1 MKKVLSLVLAFVLCF
16 TLAACGGNETPAESE
31 TPTVEEGGD
40 ATAEEPVAEEPTE
53 EPAAPAGDYSG
64 DVTLEV
70 MFMPNGDINPDTVA
84 EVAEAV
90 NARLAE
96 LGYQFK
102 VNFSFS
108 GVAWAWDDLNLAL
121 QTGNAPDIIPA
132 HAWSGV
138 VNYLTGAES
147 GQYLRLDDPEN
158 NLLEQYGPALYSN
171 TNPLIIEAATVPGD
185 QGTGIYGYIIEKDFV
200 SQLGYYVNV
209 TALEELGFTLDDF
222 VADDLAS
229 WEPLLQAYVDATGKY
244 PLNIEAEV
252 LDRTVNHII
261 YINST
266 LGPLGVQFDNA
277 NPAGTDVNII
287 NRYQSSTYQ
296 DFIATMR
303 GYYNAGYVDPDHG
316 IIGEVSSSSIASRRN
331 DGDFLI
337 STIVYAPGNELTVA
351 RSASEVQGKDVEIAY
366 VPGWSKPIATIESAQ
381 GSGLAVYAGT
391 SYAPEAVTFLNLM
404 ASDEKIANYVAAG
417 IEGKS
422 YNIVDGIVVNTSD
435 RGGWNVWRYGVVGVT
450 SPAIPQDTADEWVN
464 FKSFNAS
471 ADMVSFGLFNPASV
485 ETENAACIA
494 TIDKY
499 AIPLGSGALD
509 PAEYDAFMEELT
521 AVGVDAVVE
530 AAQLQFEE
538 FKAGMNS

>member
-16 TLAACGGNETPAESE
+16 TLAACGGNETATEPEVTTPAAEEEAPAEQ
-31 TPTVEEGGD
+31 
-40 ATAEEPVAEEPTE
+40 EPAAEEPT
-53 EPAAPAGDYSG
+53 ADATAGGYSG

-70 MFMPNGDINPDTVA
+70 MFMPNGEINPDTVT
-84 EVAEAV
+84 EVADAV

-96 LGYQFK
+96 LNYEFK

-121 QTGNAPDIIPA
+121 QTNNAPDIIPA
-132 HAWSGV
+132 HAWSGA
-138 VNYLTGAES
+138 VNYLTGAQG

-158 NLLEQYGPALYSN
+158 NLLEQYGPALYGN

-185 QGTGIYGYIIEKDFV
+185 QGTGIYGYIIEKDSV

-209 TALEELGFTLDDF
+209 TALEELGFTLADF
-222 VADDLAS
+222 NADDLAS
-229 WEPLLQAYVDATGKY
+229 WEPLLQAYADATGKY

-261 YINST
+261 YINNT
-266 LGPLGVQFDNA
+266 IGPLGVQFDNA
-277 NPAGTDVNII
+277 NPGGTDVSII

-303 GYYNAGYVDPDHG
+303 GYYEAGFVDPDQG
-316 IIGEVSSSSIASRRN
+316 LVGEVSSSSVANRRT

-337 STIVYAPGNELTVA
+337 STIVYAPGNEITVA
-351 RSASEVQGKDVEIAY
+351 RSASDAQGKDVQIAY
-366 VPGWSKPIATIESAQ
+366 VPGWSKPIATVESAQ

-391 SYAPEAVTFLNLM
+391 DYAPEAVTFLNLM
-404 ASDEKIANYVAAG
+404 ASDETIANLVAAG

-422 YNIVDGIVVNTSD
+422 YNLVDGVVINTGD
-435 RGGWNVWRYGVVGVT
+435 RGGWSVWRYGVVGVSSAAT
-450 SPAIPQDTADEWVN
+450 PQDTADEWVN
-464 FKSFNAS
+464 FKTFNAS
-471 ADMVSFGLFNPASV
+471 ADLVSFGMFNPASV
-485 ETENAACIA
+485 ETQNAACIA

-521 AVGVDAVVE
+521 AVGVDQVVE
-530 AAQLQFEE
+530 AAQLQLEE
-538 FKAGMNS
+538 FQAGLNS